1 MIAAKCMVSLM
12 TERNIET
19 ISGCYKTMA
28 KYWLTCVVNC
38 MCIDKIHLRKCD
50 LRYLQSATAYSILKS
65 LLSRELKRMPKK
77 RIVVVV
83 FNGLARE

>member
-50 LRYLQSATAYSILKS
+50 LLRDIYSLQLHTPY
-65 LLSRELKRMPKK
+65 
-77 RIVVVV
+77 
-83 FNGLARE
+83 